1 MQLLMK
7 QHQLTQL
14 KELKSI
20 IMAEIVDMADMAEI
34 VDMADMAV
42 DSTDTVVKTRT
53 DTEYGVKSRNMKQ
66 QNSINKPINEQI

>member
-1 MQLLMK
+1 
-7 QHQLTQL
+7 
-14 KELKSI
+14 
-20 IMAEIVDMADMAEI
+20 MAEIVDMADMAEI